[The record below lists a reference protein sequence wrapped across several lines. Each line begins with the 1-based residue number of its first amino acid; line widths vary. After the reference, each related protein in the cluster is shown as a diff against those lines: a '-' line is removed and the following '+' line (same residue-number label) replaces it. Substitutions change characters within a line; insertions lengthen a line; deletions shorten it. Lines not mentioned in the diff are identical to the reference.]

1 MATPPAERGGSG
13 KPRSRRF
20 GTARPSGVRLDV
32 SAADY
37 AWALARIRE
46 GVLRPAVPAAYE
58 TGPLA
63 PVLLVPGVL
72 EHWTM
77 MREIADRLNRVGHPI
92 RTLPELRRNTIPIP
106 AAAGLI
112 ARFLRERDLRGVV
125 VVAHSK
131 GGLIAKSLLLGEES
145 DCIARV
151 IAIATPFAGSSL
163 ATWMPSRT
171 LRALRPADPTIAALV
186 AELAVNARIV
196 SVYPAFDPH
205 IPGGSRLEGARNVPV
220 SATGHFRVLGS
231 PEVIDAVERHAS
243 PTVEG

>member
-1 MATPPAERGGSG
+1 
-13 KPRSRRF
+13 
-20 GTARPSGVRLDV
+20 
-32 SAADY
+32 
-37 AWALARIRE
+37 
-46 GVLRPAVPAAYE
+46 
-58 TGPLA
+58 
-63 PVLLVPGVL
+63 
-72 EHWTM
+72 M